1 MALVQGDE
9 VLVGLDHAGIG
20 VPVDLGIVEEV
31 DLARVADLLAAVDE
45 DAAVDEGRGHE
56 GGEGA
61 VVAEEFPDGRL
72 LDMLVVVGGEA
83 ELDLAGGETGIFA
96 GISGEQGAD
105 RNAAGDGAGPH
116 LRLLRA
122 LGILA
127 LAILTLALGILAL
140 RALAAAEAA
149 DGLLDG
155 LGHAGEDAAEGGEP
169 APGVVQVEAGLEV
182 VLALALGE
190 HQQVMAGAAQL
201 GDAVLPEREGDIVG
215 RIAAETVHADLDD
228 PELHGVDHGLA
239 ELRVVEIQVR
249 DVVPAGTGRMD
260 DIAILIMGVPLRMFL
275 DPGIVPGGDEGLEV
289 FQGAEFRI
297 DGLVILDAIRALDG
311 FLDPDLA
318 DGHEPYDIGT
328 QVLDGIQPGVNGLEG
343 LLGCEVAGIDL
354 IHDYILRRG
363 NGDRNRPGRASGC
376 QDGE

>member
-1 MALVQGDE
+1 M
-9 VLVGLDHAGIG
+9 
-20 VPVDLGIVEEV
+20 
-31 DLARVADLLAAVDE
+31 
-45 DAAVDEGRGHE
+45 
-56 GGEGA
+56 
-61 VVAEEFPDGRL
+61 
-72 LDMLVVVGGEA
+72 
-83 ELDLAGGETGIFA
+83 
-96 GISGEQGAD
+96 
-105 RNAAGDGAGPH
+105 
-116 LRLLRA
+116 
-122 LGILA
+122 
-127 LAILTLALGILAL
+127 
-140 RALAAAEAA
+140 
-149 DGLLDG
+149 
-155 LGHAGEDAAEGGEP
+155 
-169 APGVVQVEAGLEV
+169 

-249 DVVPAGTGRMD
+249 DIVPAGAGGMD
-260 DIAILIMGVPLRMFL
+260 DFAILIMGVPLRMFL
-275 DPGIVPGGDEGLEV
+275 DPGIVPGGVVGDPVDDDGHALFVGVGDEGLEV

-328 QVLDGIQPGVNGLEG
+328 QVLDSIQPGVDCLER
-343 LLGCEVAGIDL
+343 LFGCEVAGIDL